1 MIDFE
6 KWHVLIEACK
16 NYYIYSVP
24 TGLSDEEFDA
34 LEAAAAE
41 EGFYA
46 RDYVLEKYQKG
57 KKVINRYIEKI
68 TKTKVTGMSMLD
80 ALIQKQMNHGKKVYC
95 DLKYDG
101 SSIAIY
107 LDPKTGIPLQEVTVG
122 NIHVVEGGEP
132 GIDQT
137 WKLESFLPARFPKGI
152 VAIQAEAL
160 IDTTRLDEPQKA
172 RQRANGLINSKDR
185 DTSLLTLRAYRYYT
199 DDSPAGLALRNMD
212 YREVLSSFE
221 TIRDHTGYI
230 KFAPADV
237 FTVEELGSM
246 SGYTES
252 DHTITSTG
260 SFLNDGWVMYDE
272 HGICLGA
279 LKFAGAGSSSED
291 VIKTTARSI
300 IWNNQVSKGK
310 DSWSANIEIDPV
322 VVKGITIR
330 KPSAGSV
337 RKMVT
342 NNITPGA
349 EVSIILANSTI
360 PMIGEVFKP
369 GNGNFSWPVCSCGY
383 QMSEKDI
390 YGSLL
395 KCGNP
400 LCTERI
406 ERMKNYLQT
415 CGEVIDLNKL
425 LVIDRFNWKDTNV
438 NLDTLLSLI
447 NTNFINTGYGDNY
460 REYLMSFMNSDLQR
474 RNMELVWRAS
484 YKALY
489 DEKIKKRYGL

>member
-16 NYYIYSVP
+16 KYYIDSVP
-24 TGLSDEEFDA
+24 TGLTDAEFDA

-46 RDYVLEKYQKG
+46 RDYVLEKYRKG
-57 KKVINRYIEKI
+57 KKVVNRDIEKI
-68 TKTKVTGMSMLD
+68 TKTKVPAEMSMLT
-80 ALIQKQMNHGKKVYC
+80 AIIQFEINHGKKIYC

-122 NIHVVEGGEP
+122 NMHVKEGGEP

-137 WKLESFLPARFPKGI
+137 WKLESFLPIRFPKGI
-152 VAIQAEAL
+152 KSIQAEAL
-160 IDTTRLDEPQKA
+160 IDTTRLENPMKA
-172 RQRANGLINSKDR
+172 RQKANGLINSKDR

-199 DDSPAGLALRNMD
+199 DDSPAGIALRNMD
-212 YREVLSSFE
+212 YREVLNSFE
-221 TIRDHTGYI
+221 IVRNEEGYI

-322 VVKGITIR
+322 VVKGITIK

-337 RKMVT
+337 GKMVK

-369 GNGNFSWPVCSCGY
+369 GNGDFSWPICNCGW

-400 LCTERI
+400 VCSERI
-406 ERMKNYLQT
+406 GRMKNYLQG
-415 CGEVIDLNKL
+415 CGGVIDLNKL
-425 LVIDRFNWKDTNV
+425 LVIDRFKWEDTCV
-438 NLDTLLSLI
+438 NFDVLFG
-447 NTNFINTGYGDNY
+447 FISTGDERGYHD
-460 REYLMSFMNSDLQR
+460 YLMSFMNSDLQR
-474 RNMELVWRAS
+474 KNMELVWKAS
-484 YKALY
+484 WIALN
-489 DEKIKKRYGL
+489 EKN

>member
-1 MIDFE
+1 
-6 KWHVLIEACK
+6 
-16 NYYIYSVP
+16 
-24 TGLSDEEFDA
+24 
-34 LEAAAAE
+34 
-41 EGFYA
+41 
-46 RDYVLEKYQKG
+46 
-57 KKVINRYIEKI
+57 
-68 TKTKVTGMSMLD
+68 
-80 ALIQKQMNHGKKVYC
+80 
-95 DLKYDG
+95 
-101 SSIAIY
+101 
-107 LDPKTGIPLQEVTVG
+107 
-122 NIHVVEGGEP
+122 
-132 GIDQT
+132 
-137 WKLESFLPARFPKGI
+137 
-152 VAIQAEAL
+152 
-160 IDTTRLDEPQKA
+160 
-172 RQRANGLINSKDR
+172 
-185 DTSLLTLRAYRYYT
+185 
-199 DDSPAGLALRNMD
+199 
-212 YREVLSSFE
+212 
-221 TIRDHTGYI
+221 
-230 KFAPADV
+230 
-237 FTVEELGSM
+237 VEELGSM

-310 DSWSANIEIDPV
+310 DSWSANIGIDPV
-322 VVKGITIR
+322 VVKGITIK

-337 RKMVT
+337 GKMVK

-369 GNGNFSWPVCSCGY
+369 GNGDFSWPICNCGW

-400 LCTERI
+400 VCSERI
-406 ERMKNYLQT
+406 GRMKNYLQS
-415 CGEVIDLNKL
+415 CGGVIDLNKL

-447 NTNFINTGYGDNY
+447 NTNFINTEYGDNY

>member
-1 MIDFE
+1 
-6 KWHVLIEACK
+6 
-16 NYYIYSVP
+16 
-24 TGLSDEEFDA
+24 
-34 LEAAAAE
+34 
-41 EGFYA
+41 
-46 RDYVLEKYQKG
+46 
-57 KKVINRYIEKI
+57 
-68 TKTKVTGMSMLD
+68 
-80 ALIQKQMNHGKKVYC
+80 
-95 DLKYDG
+95 
-101 SSIAIY
+101 
-107 LDPKTGIPLQEVTVG
+107 
-122 NIHVVEGGEP
+122 
-132 GIDQT
+132 
-137 WKLESFLPARFPKGI
+137 
-152 VAIQAEAL
+152 
-160 IDTTRLDEPQKA
+160 
-172 RQRANGLINSKDR
+172 
-185 DTSLLTLRAYRYYT
+185 
-199 DDSPAGLALRNMD
+199 MD
-212 YREVLSSFE
+212 YREVLNSFE

-252 DHTITSTG
+252 DHTVTSTG

-291 VIKTTARSI
+291 VIKTTVRSI

-322 VVKGITIR
+322 VVKGITIK

-369 GNGNFSWPVCSCGY
+369 GNGDFSWPVCSCGC
-383 QMSEKDI
+383 QMSEEDI

-400 LCTERI
+400 LCRERI
-406 ERMKNYLQT
+406 DRMKNYLQT
-415 CGEVIDLNKL
+415 CGGVIDLNKL
-425 LVIDRFNWKDTNV
+425 LVIDRFKWEDTDV
-438 NLDTLLSLI
+438 NLNTLLS
-447 NTNFINTGYGDNY
+447 FISTGDAVGYHD
-460 REYLMSFMNSDLQR
+460 YLMSFMNSDLQR

-484 YKALY
+484 YMALY
-489 DEKIKKRYGL
+489 DEKK

>member
-24 TGLSDEEFDA
+24 TGLSDAEFDA
-34 LEAAAAE
+34 LEALAAE

-46 RDYVLEKYQKG
+46 RDYVLDKYQKG
-57 KKVINRYIEKI
+57 KKVVNKYIEKI

-80 ALIQKQMNHGKKVYC
+80 ALIQYQISHGKKIYC

-107 LDPKTGIPLQEVTVG
+107 VDPRTGIPLQEVTVG
-122 NIHVVEGGEP
+122 NKHVVKDGEGEP

-137 WKLESFLPARFPKGI
+137 WKLESFLPTIFPKGI

-160 IDTTRLDEPQKA
+160 IDTTRLEDPKKA
-172 RQRANGLINSKDR
+172 RQKANGLINSKNR

-212 YREVLSSFE
+212 YREVLNSFE

-237 FTVEELGSM
+237 FTVEELGLM

-252 DHTITSTG
+252 DHTVTSTG

-300 IWNNQVSKGK
+300 IWNNQISKGK
-310 DSWSANIEIDPV
+310 DSWSANIGIDPV
-322 VVKGITIR
+322 IIKERGIKVT

-337 RKMVT
+337 RKMVK

-369 GNGNFSWPVCSCGY
+369 GNGDFSWPVCSCGW

-400 LCTERI
+400 VCSERI
-406 ERMKNYLQT
+406 GRMKNYLQG
-415 CGEVIDLNKL
+415 CGGVIDLNKL
-425 LVIDRFNWKDTNV
+425 LVIDRFKWEDTCV
-438 NLDTLLSLI
+438 NFDVLFG
-447 NTNFINTGYGDNY
+447 FISTGDERGYHD
-460 REYLMSFMNSDLQR
+460 YLMSFMNSDLQR
-474 RNMELVWRAS
+474 KNMELVWKAS
-484 YKALY
+484 WIALL
-489 DEKIKKRYGL
+489 ENE